1 MVTKI
6 KLSIKNRF
14 SGVII
19 FEYEKE
25 NNTIAETVKEC
36 IRQANEKG
44 ERANLSYADL
54 RSADLSYANL
64 SSADLRYANLR
75 YADLSSANLRY
86 ADLSSANLRSADLR
100 SANLRYADLS
110 SANLR
115 SADLRSA
122 NLSSANLSYANLRYA
137 DLSSADLSSA
147 NLSSADLRSADLRSA
162 NLSSADLRSAD
173 LRSADLSSIKNDL
186 FVVLL
191 HGKKEIGFLKE
202 NIVNGNIDG
211 STYDGKCACLSGTLA
226 NAAKHNNGK
235 EEGKR
240 IKSIMDCRDSSRPI
254 ERFFLGIKK
263 GDTPENNQVSKLVLE
278 WIEEFETLLKQ

>member
-44 ERANLSYADL
+44 ERANLRYAD
-54 RSADLSYANL
+54 L
-64 SSADLRYANLR
+64 SSADLSSADLSSADLSSAN
-75 YADLSSANLRY
+75 LSSANLRY
-86 ADLSSANLRSADLR
+86 ADLSSADL
-100 SANLRYADLS
+100 SSADLS
-110 SANLR
+110 SANLS
-115 SADLRSA
+115 SAD
-122 NLSSANLSYANLRYA
+122 LSSANLSSANLRYA

-147 NLSSADLRSADLRSA
+147 NLRYADLSSADLSSADLSYADLRSADLSSA

-254 ERFFLGIKK
+254 ERFFSGIKK